1 MVTNIHQDEPGVV
14 TRFAPSPTGYLHLG
28 HAYSAIVNFKQA
40 RDADGRFLLRIE
52 DIDQQRCRPEYIAAI
67 FEDLH
72 WLGLSWDEPPL
83 QQSQRL
89 AFYEARL
96 ASLHARGLVYRC
108 FRTRQDIKDAM
119 SAPHKTPARVFQG
132 APLAALEER
141 DNLAEGRPYAWRLS
155 LTAVQAAL
163 GPKFSA
169 LTFVEETDDG
179 LVERPAEP
187 WRFGDVVLGRKDS
200 GTSYHLA
207 SVLDDAAQ
215 GVTRVTRGEDLREA
229 AGLHALLY
237 ALFELEPPIYR
248 HHKLL
253 TDEAGRRLSKRDG
266 SVALRTMRDA
276 GVSAEELRAQL
287 LR

>member
-1 MVTNIHQDEPGVV
+1 MDRRIHQHETGVV

-28 HAYSAIVNFKQA
+28 HAYSALINFQQA
-40 RDADGRFLLRIE
+40 RDAGGRFLLRIE
-52 DIDQQRCRPEYIAAI
+52 DIDQQRCRPEYVAAI
-67 FEDLH
+67 FEDLN

-83 QQSQRL
+83 RQSRRL

-96 ASLHARGLVYRC
+96 TSLHARGLVYRC

-119 SAPHKTPARVFQG
+119 NAPHNTPARVFRG
-132 APLAALEER
+132 ASLAALEER
-141 DNLAEGRPYAWRLS
+141 DNVAEGRPYAWRLS
-155 LTAVQAAL
+155 LTAAQAAL
-163 GPKFSA
+163 GPRFSA
-169 LTFVEETDDG
+169 LTFVEHTEDG
-179 LVERPAEP
+179 LRERPAEP

-215 GVTRVTRGEDLREA
+215 GVTHVTRGEDLREA

-266 SVALRTMRDA
+266 SVALRALRDA
-276 GVSAEELRAQL
+276 GVSAEELRARLFQ
-287 LR
+287 